1 MSFRGSEASRGIFP
15 SSWFYLVLVHYP
27 TWWIPP
33 LRLRCGRNDKWG
45 TFLRI
50 RLLFHEHFTPPRGPH
65 QARLGEPASP
75 EGSSCTVS
83 DGIPVHSYVVITGTF
98 PERHIGRS
106 LRFHWR
112 GGSAQPHRLCSKRG
126 GRQVAAPTVTLVGST
141 VQPHR
146 LYSKRG
152 GRLVAA
158 PTWVY
163 YFPPPAH
170 VCLYPSCPKKN
181 VEIW

>member
-75 EGSSCTVS
+75 EGSSCTAS

-98 PERHIGRS
+98 PERHTGRS
-106 LRFHWR
+106 LQFCWWVVPLIRT
-112 GGSAQPHRLCSKRG
+112 GCSRN
-126 GRQVAAPTVTLVGST
+126 VA
-141 VQPHR
+141 
-146 LYSKRG
+146 G
-152 GRLVAA
+152 GRL
-158 PTWVY
+158 PPLRFCWWVVP
-163 YFPPPAH
+163 FIRTG
-170 VCLYPSCPKKN
+170 CIRN
-181 VEIW
+181 VPGG